1 MKIAMCQMRVVY
13 GDADGNLARAQAYI
27 QRAAEQ
33 GADLALLPET
43 LDLPSL
49 KAGRLPQ
56 TADECLA
63 DGMLYS
69 EQDLGQKIVLS
80 EENDDDTLGQ
90 FTRREFTI
98 VGIAKSVL
106 YINYERGST
115 SVGSGSLSA
124 FVYVLPEAFDF
135 DYDTELY
142 LRLTDRAGEIYSD
155 EYKARIDDAEPW
167 VTALA
172 EQCADDRG
180 TRLHDDAAETL
191 ADARETLDEKQQEL
205 ADAKQKLE
213 ALKASGASPGAIGA
227 QSETVTSLQ
236 YQWDQVNNKI
246 DRYNREIEKANGDID
261 VSKSRAGELAAQL
274 ASAGRSTEKMSAG
287 VKKAEKSAKTFASR
301 MKSVVRSAL
310 VFTVVTQALSKFR
323 NWIGDV
329 IKVSPEATAAIAR
342 LKGALLTL
350 VQPLVNIII
359 PAFTKFVNILAAII
373 NKIASVFAVL
383 TGKTVESSKAAAEAL
398 NKQTSALNGTGAAA
412 KEAKKQL
419 LGFDEINQLTED
431 TSGGGGGSGTIAPD
445 FSGFDDTE
453 DELNTILG
461 LVGAIATGL
470 LAWKI
475 ASLFTD
481 SLSMIG
487 GIALAAAGAFALVYF
502 WLDAWNNGIDMQNF
516 LGMLAGA
523 AALAGGLAIAFG
535 SIAAGI
541 ALVIGGLAMLVVGIK
556 DVIENGFTLEN
567 TLTIIAGLLAAGL
580 GIGLLTGNW
589 IPLLIAG
596 IAAAL
601 IALVSFT
608 GHGEELINGLKETID
623 GFGKFFKGVFSGD
636 MEMTAEGLKQIWDG
650 LKNTWNAIID
660 SIRDAWNMFIEWLR
674 GKNPELAAI
683 FETYGKLVSDLYNSV
698 KQILG
703 GIITF
708 ISGVFT
714 GDWDK
719 AWEGVKQIF
728 KGIWNGIVSIL
739 EGAVNLII
747 GGINW
752 MIRQLNKI
760 QIKAPD
766 WLGGGTI
773 GFNIPAIS
781 TVSIPRLA
789 QGAVIPPNREFLA
802 VLGDQKNGTNVE
814 APLETIKQALAEV
827 LSQNGSGEEI
837 TIKFTGDLATL
848 ARVLTPEI
856 TRQQRRTQRALG
868 V

>member
-1 MKIAMCQMRVVY
+1 MANADGSIIFSTEIDNKKAQAELDKLEKKIASLEIK
-13 GDADGNLARAQAYI
+13 ASQAGAKKI
-27 QRAAEQ
+27 PLEEQ
-33 GADLALLPET
+33 
-43 LDLPSL
+43 
-49 KAGRLPQ
+49 
-56 TADECLA
+56 
-63 DGMLYS
+63 
-69 EQDLGQKIVLS
+69 
-80 EENDDDTLGQ
+80 
-90 FTRREFTI
+90 
-98 VGIAKSVL
+98 
-106 YINYERGST
+106 
-115 SVGSGSLSA
+115 
-124 FVYVLPEAFDF
+124 
-135 DYDTELY
+135 
-142 LRLTDRAGEIYSD
+142 
-155 EYKARIDDAEPW
+155 
-167 VTALA
+167 
-172 EQCADDRG
+172 
-180 TRLHDDAAETL
+180 
-191 ADARETLDEKQQEL
+191 ADALGVALD
-205 ADAKQKLE
+205 DAKQKLE

-274 ASAGRSTEKMSAG
+274 ASAGGSTEKMSAG

-329 IKVSPEATAAIAR
+329 IKASPEATAAIAR

-383 TGKTVESSKAAAEAL
+383 TGKTVESSKAAAAAL

-516 LGMLAGA
+516 LGMLAGV

-535 SIAAGI
+535 STAAGI
-541 ALVIGGLAMLVVGIK
+541 ALVIGGLAMLVAGIK

-814 APLETIKQALAEV
+814 APLETIKQAVAEV
-827 LSQNGSGEEI
+827 LSQNGFGGEI

-868 V
+868 G

>member
-1 MKIAMCQMRVVY
+1 MANADGSIIFSTEIDNKKAQAELDKLEKKIASLEIK
-13 GDADGNLARAQAYI
+13 ASQAGAKKI
-27 QRAAEQ
+27 PLEEQ
-33 GADLALLPET
+33 
-43 LDLPSL
+43 
-49 KAGRLPQ
+49 
-56 TADECLA
+56 
-63 DGMLYS
+63 
-69 EQDLGQKIVLS
+69 
-80 EENDDDTLGQ
+80 
-90 FTRREFTI
+90 
-98 VGIAKSVL
+98 
-106 YINYERGST
+106 
-115 SVGSGSLSA
+115 
-124 FVYVLPEAFDF
+124 
-135 DYDTELY
+135 
-142 LRLTDRAGEIYSD
+142 
-155 EYKARIDDAEPW
+155 
-167 VTALA
+167 
-172 EQCADDRG
+172 
-180 TRLHDDAAETL
+180 
-191 ADARETLDEKQQEL
+191 ADALGVALD
-205 ADAKQKLE
+205 DAKQKLE

-274 ASAGRSTEKMSAG
+274 ASAGRNTEKMSAG

-310 VFTVVTQALSKFR
+310 VFTVITQALSKFR

-373 NKIASVFAVL
+373 NKIASMFAVL

-431 TSGGGGGSGTIAPD
+431 TSGGGGDSGTIAPD

-516 LGMLAGA
+516 LGMLAGV

-535 SIAAGI
+535 STAAGI

-608 GHGEELINGLKETID
+608 GHGEELINGLKETIG

-781 TVSIPRLA
+781 AVSIPRLA

-814 APLETIKQALAEV
+814 APLETIKQAVAEV

>member
-1 MKIAMCQMRVVY
+1 MANADGSIIFSTEIDNKKAQAELDKLEKKIASLEIKASQA
-13 GDADGNLARAQAYI
+13 GAKKIPLEEQADSLGV
-27 QRAAEQ
+27 
-33 GADLALLPET
+33 AL
-43 LDLPSL
+43 D
-49 KAGRLPQ
+49 
-56 TADECLA
+56 
-63 DGMLYS
+63 
-69 EQDLGQKIVLS
+69 
-80 EENDDDTLGQ
+80 
-90 FTRREFTI
+90 
-98 VGIAKSVL
+98 
-106 YINYERGST
+106 
-115 SVGSGSLSA
+115 
-124 FVYVLPEAFDF
+124 
-135 DYDTELY
+135 
-142 LRLTDRAGEIYSD
+142 
-155 EYKARIDDAEPW
+155 
-167 VTALA
+167 
-172 EQCADDRG
+172 
-180 TRLHDDAAETL
+180 
-191 ADARETLDEKQQEL
+191 
-205 ADAKQKLE
+205 DAKQKLE

-274 ASAGRSTEKMSAG
+274 ASAGRNTEKMSAG

-310 VFTVVTQALSKFR
+310 VFTVITQALSKFR

>member
-1 MKIAMCQMRVVY
+1 MANADGSIIFSTEIDNKKAQAELDKLEKKIASLEIK
-13 GDADGNLARAQAYI
+13 ASQAGAKKI
-27 QRAAEQ
+27 PLEEQ
-33 GADLALLPET
+33 
-43 LDLPSL
+43 
-49 KAGRLPQ
+49 
-56 TADECLA
+56 
-63 DGMLYS
+63 
-69 EQDLGQKIVLS
+69 
-80 EENDDDTLGQ
+80 
-90 FTRREFTI
+90 
-98 VGIAKSVL
+98 
-106 YINYERGST
+106 
-115 SVGSGSLSA
+115 
-124 FVYVLPEAFDF
+124 
-135 DYDTELY
+135 
-142 LRLTDRAGEIYSD
+142 
-155 EYKARIDDAEPW
+155 
-167 VTALA
+167 
-172 EQCADDRG
+172 
-180 TRLHDDAAETL
+180 
-191 ADARETLDEKQQEL
+191 ADALGVALD
-205 ADAKQKLE
+205 DAKQKLE
-213 ALKASGASPGAIGA
+213 ALKASGASSGAIGT

-246 DRYNREIEKANGDID
+246 DRYSREIEKANDDID
-261 VSKSRAGELAAQL
+261 ASKSRAGELSAQL
-274 ASAGRSTEKMSAG
+274 ASAGRNTEKMSAG

-310 VFTVVTQALSKFR
+310 VFTVITQALSKFR

-431 TSGGGGGSGTIAPD
+431 TSGGGGGSNTIAPD

-516 LGMLAGA
+516 LGMLAGV

-535 SIAAGI
+535 PTAAGI
-541 ALVIGGLAMLVVGIK
+541 ALVIGGLAMLVAGIK

-814 APLETIKQALAEV
+814 APLETIKQAVAEV
-827 LSQNGSGEEI
+827 LSQNGFGGEI

-868 V
+868 G

>member
-1 MKIAMCQMRVVY
+1 MANADGSIIFSTEIDNKKAQAELDKLEKKIASLEIKASQA
-13 GDADGNLARAQAYI
+13 GAKKIPLEEQADSLGV
-27 QRAAEQ
+27 
-33 GADLALLPET
+33 AL
-43 LDLPSL
+43 D
-49 KAGRLPQ
+49 
-56 TADECLA
+56 
-63 DGMLYS
+63 
-69 EQDLGQKIVLS
+69 
-80 EENDDDTLGQ
+80 
-90 FTRREFTI
+90 
-98 VGIAKSVL
+98 
-106 YINYERGST
+106 
-115 SVGSGSLSA
+115 
-124 FVYVLPEAFDF
+124 
-135 DYDTELY
+135 
-142 LRLTDRAGEIYSD
+142 
-155 EYKARIDDAEPW
+155 
-167 VTALA
+167 
-172 EQCADDRG
+172 
-180 TRLHDDAAETL
+180 
-191 ADARETLDEKQQEL
+191 
-205 ADAKQKLE
+205 DAKQKLE

-274 ASAGRSTEKMSAG
+274 ASAGRNTEKMSAG

-310 VFTVVTQALSKFR
+310 VFTVITQALSKFR
-323 NWIGDV
+323 NWVGDV

-383 TGKTVESSKAAAEAL
+383 TGKTVESSRAAAEAL

-516 LGMLAGA
+516 LGMLAGV

-535 SIAAGI
+535 STAAGI
-541 ALVIGGLAMLVVGIK
+541 ALVIGGLAMLAAGIK

>member
-1 MKIAMCQMRVVY
+1 MANADGSIIFSTEIDNKKAQAELDKLEKKIASLEIK
-13 GDADGNLARAQAYI
+13 ASQAGAKKI
-27 QRAAEQ
+27 PLEEQ
-33 GADLALLPET
+33 
-43 LDLPSL
+43 
-49 KAGRLPQ
+49 
-56 TADECLA
+56 
-63 DGMLYS
+63 
-69 EQDLGQKIVLS
+69 
-80 EENDDDTLGQ
+80 
-90 FTRREFTI
+90 
-98 VGIAKSVL
+98 
-106 YINYERGST
+106 
-115 SVGSGSLSA
+115 
-124 FVYVLPEAFDF
+124 
-135 DYDTELY
+135 
-142 LRLTDRAGEIYSD
+142 
-155 EYKARIDDAEPW
+155 
-167 VTALA
+167 
-172 EQCADDRG
+172 
-180 TRLHDDAAETL
+180 
-191 ADARETLDEKQQEL
+191 ADALGVALD
-205 ADAKQKLE
+205 DAKQKLE
-213 ALKASGASPGAIGA
+213 ALKASGASPSAIGA

-261 VSKSRAGELAAQL
+261 ISKSRAGELASQL
-274 ASAGRSTEKMSAG
+274 ASAGRNTEKMSAG
-287 VKKAEKSAKTFASR
+287 VKKAEKSAKSFASR

-310 VFTVVTQALSKFR
+310 VFTVITQALSKFR

-383 TGKTVESSKAAAEAL
+383 TGKTVESSRAAAEAL

-445 FSGFDDTE
+445 FSGLDDTE

-535 SIAAGI
+535 STAAGI

-556 DVIENGFTLEN
+556 DVVENGFTLEN

-580 GIGLLTGNW
+580 GIGLLTGSW

-650 LKNTWNAIID
+650 LKNTWNAVID

-683 FETYGKLVSDLYNSV
+683 FETYGKLAADLYNTA
-698 KQILG
+698 KQILSG
-703 GIITF
+703 FITF

-714 GDWDK
+714 GDWNR
-719 AWEGVKQIF
+719 AWEGVKEIF
-728 KGIWNGIVSIL
+728 RGIWNRIISIL

-814 APLETIKQALAEV
+814 APLETIKQAVAEV

>member
-1 MKIAMCQMRVVY
+1 MANADGSIIFSTEIDNKKAQAELDKLEKKIASLEIKASQA
-13 GDADGNLARAQAYI
+13 GAKKIPLEEQADSLGV
-27 QRAAEQ
+27 
-33 GADLALLPET
+33 AL
-43 LDLPSL
+43 D
-49 KAGRLPQ
+49 
-56 TADECLA
+56 
-63 DGMLYS
+63 
-69 EQDLGQKIVLS
+69 
-80 EENDDDTLGQ
+80 
-90 FTRREFTI
+90 
-98 VGIAKSVL
+98 
-106 YINYERGST
+106 
-115 SVGSGSLSA
+115 
-124 FVYVLPEAFDF
+124 
-135 DYDTELY
+135 
-142 LRLTDRAGEIYSD
+142 
-155 EYKARIDDAEPW
+155 
-167 VTALA
+167 
-172 EQCADDRG
+172 
-180 TRLHDDAAETL
+180 
-191 ADARETLDEKQQEL
+191 
-205 ADAKQKLE
+205 DAKQKLE

-274 ASAGRSTEKMSAG
+274 ASAGRNTEKMSAG

-310 VFTVVTQALSKFR
+310 VFTVITQALSKFR

-535 SIAAGI
+535 STAAGI

-567 TLTIIAGLLAAGL
+567 TLTIIAGLLEAGL

-789 QGAVIPPNREFLA
+789 QGAVIPPNREFMA

>member
-1 MKIAMCQMRVVY
+1 MANADGSIIFSTEIDNKKAQAELDKLEKKIASLEIK
-13 GDADGNLARAQAYI
+13 ASQAGAKKI
-27 QRAAEQ
+27 PLEEQ
-33 GADLALLPET
+33 
-43 LDLPSL
+43 
-49 KAGRLPQ
+49 
-56 TADECLA
+56 
-63 DGMLYS
+63 
-69 EQDLGQKIVLS
+69 
-80 EENDDDTLGQ
+80 
-90 FTRREFTI
+90 
-98 VGIAKSVL
+98 
-106 YINYERGST
+106 
-115 SVGSGSLSA
+115 
-124 FVYVLPEAFDF
+124 
-135 DYDTELY
+135 
-142 LRLTDRAGEIYSD
+142 
-155 EYKARIDDAEPW
+155 
-167 VTALA
+167 
-172 EQCADDRG
+172 
-180 TRLHDDAAETL
+180 
-191 ADARETLDEKQQEL
+191 ADALGVALD
-205 ADAKQKLE
+205 DAKQKLE

-274 ASAGRSTEKMSAG
+274 ASAGRNTEKMSAG

-310 VFTVVTQALSKFR
+310 VFTVITQALSKFR

-487 GIALAAAGAFALVYF
+487 GIALAAEGAFALVYF

-516 LGMLAGA
+516 LGMLAGV

-535 SIAAGI
+535 STAAGI

-650 LKNTWNAIID
+650 LKNTWNAVID

-789 QGAVIPPNREFLA
+789 QGTVIPPNREFLA

-814 APLETIKQALAEV
+814 APLETIKQAVAEV

>member
-1 MKIAMCQMRVVY
+1 MANADGSIIFSTEIDNKKAQAELDKLEKKIASLEIK
-13 GDADGNLARAQAYI
+13 ASQAGAKKI
-27 QRAAEQ
+27 PLEEQ
-33 GADLALLPET
+33 
-43 LDLPSL
+43 
-49 KAGRLPQ
+49 
-56 TADECLA
+56 
-63 DGMLYS
+63 
-69 EQDLGQKIVLS
+69 
-80 EENDDDTLGQ
+80 
-90 FTRREFTI
+90 
-98 VGIAKSVL
+98 
-106 YINYERGST
+106 
-115 SVGSGSLSA
+115 
-124 FVYVLPEAFDF
+124 
-135 DYDTELY
+135 
-142 LRLTDRAGEIYSD
+142 
-155 EYKARIDDAEPW
+155 
-167 VTALA
+167 
-172 EQCADDRG
+172 
-180 TRLHDDAAETL
+180 
-191 ADARETLDEKQQEL
+191 ADALGVALD
-205 ADAKQKLE
+205 DAKQKLE

-274 ASAGRSTEKMSAG
+274 ASAGRNTEKMSAG

-310 VFTVVTQALSKFR
+310 VFTVITQALSKFR

-445 FSGFDDTE
+445 SSGFDDTE

-516 LGMLAGA
+516 LGMLAGV

-535 SIAAGI
+535 STAAGI

-650 LKNTWNAIID
+650 LKNTWNAVID

-789 QGAVIPPNREFLA
+789 QGTVIPPNREFLA

-814 APLETIKQALAEV
+814 APLETIKQAVAEV

-868 V
+868 G

>member
-1 MKIAMCQMRVVY
+1 MANADGSIIFSTEIDNKKAQAELDKLEKKIASLEIK
-13 GDADGNLARAQAYI
+13 ASQAGAKKI
-27 QRAAEQ
+27 PLEEQ
-33 GADLALLPET
+33 ANALGVA
-43 LDLPSL
+43 LD
-49 KAGRLPQ
+49 
-56 TADECLA
+56 
-63 DGMLYS
+63 
-69 EQDLGQKIVLS
+69 
-80 EENDDDTLGQ
+80 
-90 FTRREFTI
+90 
-98 VGIAKSVL
+98 
-106 YINYERGST
+106 
-115 SVGSGSLSA
+115 
-124 FVYVLPEAFDF
+124 
-135 DYDTELY
+135 
-142 LRLTDRAGEIYSD
+142 
-155 EYKARIDDAEPW
+155 
-167 VTALA
+167 
-172 EQCADDRG
+172 
-180 TRLHDDAAETL
+180 
-191 ADARETLDEKQQEL
+191 
-205 ADAKQKLE
+205 DAKQKLE

-274 ASAGRSTEKMSAG
+274 ASAGRNTEKMSAG

-310 VFTVVTQALSKFR
+310 VFTVITQALSRFR
-323 NWIGDV
+323 NWVGDV

-383 TGKTVESSKAAAEAL
+383 TGKTVESSRAAAEAL

-453 DELNTILG
+453 DELKTILG

-516 LGMLAGA
+516 LGMLAGV

-535 SIAAGI
+535 STAAGI

-580 GIGLLTGNW
+580 GISLLTGSW

-814 APLETIKQALAEV
+814 APLETIKQAVAEV

>member
-1 MKIAMCQMRVVY
+1 MANADGSIIFSTEIDNKKAQAELDKLEKKIASLEIK
-13 GDADGNLARAQAYI
+13 ASQAGAKKI
-27 QRAAEQ
+27 PLEEQ
-33 GADLALLPET
+33 
-43 LDLPSL
+43 
-49 KAGRLPQ
+49 
-56 TADECLA
+56 
-63 DGMLYS
+63 
-69 EQDLGQKIVLS
+69 
-80 EENDDDTLGQ
+80 
-90 FTRREFTI
+90 
-98 VGIAKSVL
+98 
-106 YINYERGST
+106 
-115 SVGSGSLSA
+115 
-124 FVYVLPEAFDF
+124 
-135 DYDTELY
+135 
-142 LRLTDRAGEIYSD
+142 
-155 EYKARIDDAEPW
+155 
-167 VTALA
+167 
-172 EQCADDRG
+172 
-180 TRLHDDAAETL
+180 
-191 ADARETLDEKQQEL
+191 ADALGVALD
-205 ADAKQKLE
+205 DAKQKLE
-213 ALKASGASPGAIGA
+213 ALKASGASSGAIGA

-274 ASAGRSTEKMSAG
+274 ASAGRNTEKMSAG

-310 VFTVVTQALSKFR
+310 VFTVITQALSKFR

-329 IKVSPEATAAIAR
+329 IKASPEATAAIAR

-350 VQPLVNIII
+350 VQPFVNIII

-431 TSGGGGGSGTIAPD
+431 TSGGGGSGTIAPD

-516 LGMLAGA
+516 LGMLAGV

-535 SIAAGI
+535 STAAGI

-650 LKNTWNAIID
+650 LKNTWNAVID

-814 APLETIKQALAEV
+814 APLETIKQAVAEV

-868 V
+868 G

>member
-1 MKIAMCQMRVVY
+1 MANADGSIIFSTEIDNKKAQAELDKLEKKIASLEIK
-13 GDADGNLARAQAYI
+13 ASQAGAKKI
-27 QRAAEQ
+27 PLEEQ
-33 GADLALLPET
+33 
-43 LDLPSL
+43 
-49 KAGRLPQ
+49 
-56 TADECLA
+56 
-63 DGMLYS
+63 
-69 EQDLGQKIVLS
+69 
-80 EENDDDTLGQ
+80 
-90 FTRREFTI
+90 
-98 VGIAKSVL
+98 
-106 YINYERGST
+106 
-115 SVGSGSLSA
+115 
-124 FVYVLPEAFDF
+124 
-135 DYDTELY
+135 
-142 LRLTDRAGEIYSD
+142 
-155 EYKARIDDAEPW
+155 
-167 VTALA
+167 
-172 EQCADDRG
+172 
-180 TRLHDDAAETL
+180 
-191 ADARETLDEKQQEL
+191 ADALGVALD
-205 ADAKQKLE
+205 DAKQKLE

-310 VFTVVTQALSKFR
+310 VFTVITQALSKFR
-323 NWIGDV
+323 NWVGDV

-359 PAFTKFVNILAAII
+359 PALTKFVNILAAII

-383 TGKTVESSKAAAEAL
+383 TGKTVESSRAAAEAL

-516 LGMLAGA
+516 LGMLAGV

-535 SIAAGI
+535 STAAGI

-650 LKNTWNAIID
+650 LKNTWNAVID

-789 QGAVIPPNREFLA
+789 QGTVIPPNREFLA

-814 APLETIKQALAEV
+814 APLETIKQAVAEV

-837 TIKFTGDLATL
+837 IIKFTGDLATL

-868 V
+868 G

>member
-1 MKIAMCQMRVVY
+1 MANADGSIIFSTEIDNKKAQAELDKLEKKIASLEIK
-13 GDADGNLARAQAYI
+13 ASQAGAKKI
-27 QRAAEQ
+27 PLEEQ
-33 GADLALLPET
+33 
-43 LDLPSL
+43 
-49 KAGRLPQ
+49 
-56 TADECLA
+56 
-63 DGMLYS
+63 
-69 EQDLGQKIVLS
+69 
-80 EENDDDTLGQ
+80 
-90 FTRREFTI
+90 
-98 VGIAKSVL
+98 
-106 YINYERGST
+106 
-115 SVGSGSLSA
+115 
-124 FVYVLPEAFDF
+124 
-135 DYDTELY
+135 
-142 LRLTDRAGEIYSD
+142 
-155 EYKARIDDAEPW
+155 
-167 VTALA
+167 
-172 EQCADDRG
+172 
-180 TRLHDDAAETL
+180 
-191 ADARETLDEKQQEL
+191 ADALGVALD
-205 ADAKQKLE
+205 DAKQKLE
-213 ALKASGASPGAIGA
+213 ALKASGASPSAIGA

-261 VSKSRAGELAAQL
+261 ISKSRAGELASQL

-287 VKKAEKSAKTFASR
+287 VKKAEKSAKSFASR

-310 VFTVVTQALSKFR
+310 VFTVITQALSKFR

-431 TSGGGGGSGTIAPD
+431 TSGGGGGGGSGTIAPD
-445 FSGFDDTE
+445 FSGFDDTI
-453 DELNTILG
+453 DDLNTILG
-461 LVGAIATGL
+461 YVGAIAIGL
-470 LAWKI
+470 LTWKI
-475 ASLFTD
+475 ASQFTD
-481 SLSMIG
+481 SLSTIG
-487 GIALAAAGAFALVYF
+487 GLAFAAAGAFALVYF
-502 WLDAWNNGIDMQNF
+502 WLDAWNNGVDMQNF

-523 AALAGGLAIAFG
+523 VFLAGGLAIAFG
-535 SIAAGI
+535 AIAAGI
-541 ALVIGGLAMLVVGIK
+541 GLVIAGIAMLVVGIK

-580 GIGLLTGNW
+580 GIGLLTGSW

-650 LKNTWNAIID
+650 LKNTWNAVID

-683 FETYGKLVSDLYNSV
+683 FETYGKLAADLYNTA
-698 KQILG
+698 KQILSG
-703 GIITF
+703 FITF

-714 GDWDK
+714 GDWNR
-719 AWEGVKQIF
+719 AWEGVKEIF
-728 KGIWNGIVSIL
+728 RGIWNRIISIL

-760 QIKAPD
+760 QIKAPG

-814 APLETIKQALAEV
+814 APLETIKQAFAEV

-837 TIKFTGDLATL
+837 IIKFTGDLATL

>member
-1 MKIAMCQMRVVY
+1 MANADGSIIFSTEIDNKKAQAELDKLEKKIASLEIK
-13 GDADGNLARAQAYI
+13 ASQAGAKKI
-27 QRAAEQ
+27 PLEEQ
-33 GADLALLPET
+33 
-43 LDLPSL
+43 
-49 KAGRLPQ
+49 
-56 TADECLA
+56 
-63 DGMLYS
+63 
-69 EQDLGQKIVLS
+69 
-80 EENDDDTLGQ
+80 
-90 FTRREFTI
+90 
-98 VGIAKSVL
+98 
-106 YINYERGST
+106 
-115 SVGSGSLSA
+115 
-124 FVYVLPEAFDF
+124 
-135 DYDTELY
+135 
-142 LRLTDRAGEIYSD
+142 
-155 EYKARIDDAEPW
+155 
-167 VTALA
+167 
-172 EQCADDRG
+172 
-180 TRLHDDAAETL
+180 
-191 ADARETLDEKQQEL
+191 ADALGVALD
-205 ADAKQKLE
+205 DAKQKLE
-213 ALKASGASPGAIGA
+213 ALKASGASSGAIGT

-246 DRYNREIEKANGDID
+246 DRYSREIEKANDDID
-261 VSKSRAGELAAQL
+261 ASKSRAGELSAQL
-274 ASAGRSTEKMSAG
+274 ASAGRNTEKMSAG

-310 VFTVVTQALSKFR
+310 VFTVITQALSKFR

-535 SIAAGI
+535 ATAAGI

-650 LKNTWNAIID
+650 LKNTWNAVID

-814 APLETIKQALAEV
+814 APLETIKQAVAEV

-837 TIKFTGDLATL
+837 IIKFTGDLATL

-868 V
+868 G

>member
-1 MKIAMCQMRVVY
+1 MANADGSIIFSTEIDNKKAQAELDKLEKKIASLEIKASQA
-13 GDADGNLARAQAYI
+13 GAKKIPLEEQADSLGV
-27 QRAAEQ
+27 
-33 GADLALLPET
+33 AL
-43 LDLPSL
+43 D
-49 KAGRLPQ
+49 
-56 TADECLA
+56 
-63 DGMLYS
+63 
-69 EQDLGQKIVLS
+69 
-80 EENDDDTLGQ
+80 
-90 FTRREFTI
+90 
-98 VGIAKSVL
+98 
-106 YINYERGST
+106 
-115 SVGSGSLSA
+115 
-124 FVYVLPEAFDF
+124 
-135 DYDTELY
+135 
-142 LRLTDRAGEIYSD
+142 
-155 EYKARIDDAEPW
+155 
-167 VTALA
+167 
-172 EQCADDRG
+172 
-180 TRLHDDAAETL
+180 
-191 ADARETLDEKQQEL
+191 
-205 ADAKQKLE
+205 DAKQKLE
-213 ALKASGASPGAIGA
+213 ALKSSGASPGAIGA

-516 LGMLAGA
+516 LGMLAGV

-535 SIAAGI
+535 STAAGI
-541 ALVIGGLAMLVVGIK
+541 ALVIGGLATLVVGIK

-814 APLETIKQALAEV
+814 APLETIKQAVAEV

-837 TIKFTGDLATL
+837 IIKFTGDLATL

-868 V
+868 G

>member
-1 MKIAMCQMRVVY
+1 MANADGSIIFSTEIDNKKAQAELDKLEKKIASLEIKASQA
-13 GDADGNLARAQAYI
+13 GAKKIPLEEQADSLGV
-27 QRAAEQ
+27 
-33 GADLALLPET
+33 AL
-43 LDLPSL
+43 D
-49 KAGRLPQ
+49 
-56 TADECLA
+56 
-63 DGMLYS
+63 
-69 EQDLGQKIVLS
+69 
-80 EENDDDTLGQ
+80 
-90 FTRREFTI
+90 
-98 VGIAKSVL
+98 
-106 YINYERGST
+106 
-115 SVGSGSLSA
+115 
-124 FVYVLPEAFDF
+124 
-135 DYDTELY
+135 
-142 LRLTDRAGEIYSD
+142 
-155 EYKARIDDAEPW
+155 
-167 VTALA
+167 
-172 EQCADDRG
+172 
-180 TRLHDDAAETL
+180 
-191 ADARETLDEKQQEL
+191 
-205 ADAKQKLE
+205 DAKQKLE

-274 ASAGRSTEKMSAG
+274 ASAGRNTEKMSAG

-310 VFTVVTQALSKFR
+310 VFTVITQALSKFR

-516 LGMLAGA
+516 LGMLAGV

-535 SIAAGI
+535 STAAGI

-789 QGAVIPPNREFLA
+789 QGAVIPPNREFMA

>member
-1 MKIAMCQMRVVY
+1 MANADGSIIFSTEIDNKKAQAELDKLEKKIA
-13 GDADGNLARAQAYI
+13 
-27 QRAAEQ
+27 
-33 GADLALLPET
+33 
-43 LDLPSL
+43 SL
-49 KAGRLPQ
+49 EIKAGQAGAKKIPL
-56 TADECLA
+56 E
-63 DGMLYS
+63 
-69 EQDLGQKIVLS
+69 EQ
-80 EENDDDTLGQ
+80 
-90 FTRREFTI
+90 
-98 VGIAKSVL
+98 
-106 YINYERGST
+106 
-115 SVGSGSLSA
+115 
-124 FVYVLPEAFDF
+124 
-135 DYDTELY
+135 
-142 LRLTDRAGEIYSD
+142 
-155 EYKARIDDAEPW
+155 
-167 VTALA
+167 
-172 EQCADDRG
+172 
-180 TRLHDDAAETL
+180 
-191 ADARETLDEKQQEL
+191 ADALGVALD
-205 ADAKQKLE
+205 DAKQKLE

-274 ASAGRSTEKMSAG
+274 ASAGRNTEKMSAG

-310 VFTVVTQALSKFR
+310 VFTVITQALSKFR

-516 LGMLAGA
+516 LGMLAGV

-535 SIAAGI
+535 STAAGI

-650 LKNTWNAIID
+650 LKNTWNAVID

-789 QGAVIPPNREFLA
+789 QGTVIPPNREFLA

-814 APLETIKQALAEV
+814 APLETIKQAVAEV

-868 V
+868 G

>member
-1 MKIAMCQMRVVY
+1 MANADGSIIFSTEIDNKKAQAELDKLEKKIASLEIKASQA
-13 GDADGNLARAQAYI
+13 GAKKIPLEEQADSLGV
-27 QRAAEQ
+27 
-33 GADLALLPET
+33 AL
-43 LDLPSL
+43 D
-49 KAGRLPQ
+49 
-56 TADECLA
+56 
-63 DGMLYS
+63 
-69 EQDLGQKIVLS
+69 
-80 EENDDDTLGQ
+80 
-90 FTRREFTI
+90 
-98 VGIAKSVL
+98 
-106 YINYERGST
+106 
-115 SVGSGSLSA
+115 
-124 FVYVLPEAFDF
+124 
-135 DYDTELY
+135 
-142 LRLTDRAGEIYSD
+142 
-155 EYKARIDDAEPW
+155 
-167 VTALA
+167 
-172 EQCADDRG
+172 
-180 TRLHDDAAETL
+180 
-191 ADARETLDEKQQEL
+191 
-205 ADAKQKLE
+205 DAKQKLE

-261 VSKSRAGELAAQL
+261 VSKSRAGELASQL
-274 ASAGRSTEKMSAG
+274 ASAGRNTEKMSAG
-287 VKKAEKSAKTFASR
+287 VKKAEKSAKSFASR

-310 VFTVVTQALSKFR
+310 VFTVITQALSKFR

-383 TGKTVESSKAAAEAL
+383 TGKTVESSRAAAEAL

-431 TSGGGGGSGTIAPD
+431 TSGGGGGSGTITPD
-445 FSGFDDTE
+445 FSGLDDTE
-453 DELNTILG
+453 DELNNILG
-461 LVGAIATGL
+461 IVGAIATGL

-475 ASLFTD
+475 ASQFTD

-502 WLDAWNNGIDMQNF
+502 WLDAWNNGVDMQNF
-516 LGMLAGA
+516 IGMLAGV

-535 SIAAGI
+535 STAAGI
-541 ALVIGGLAMLVVGIK
+541 ALVVGGLAMLVVGVK

-580 GIGLLTGNW
+580 GIGLLTGSW

-650 LKNTWNAIID
+650 LKNTWNAVID

-683 FETYGKLVSDLYNSV
+683 FETYGKLAADLYNTA
-698 KQILG
+698 KQILSG
-703 GIITF
+703 FITF

-714 GDWDK
+714 GDWNR
-719 AWEGVKQIF
+719 AWEGVKEIF
-728 KGIWNGIVSIL
+728 RGIWNRIISIL

-814 APLETIKQALAEV
+814 APLETIKQAFAEV

>member
-1 MKIAMCQMRVVY
+1 MANADGSIIFSTEIDNKKAQAELDKLEKKIASLEIKASQA
-13 GDADGNLARAQAYI
+13 GAKKIPLEEQADSLGV
-27 QRAAEQ
+27 
-33 GADLALLPET
+33 AL
-43 LDLPSL
+43 D
-49 KAGRLPQ
+49 
-56 TADECLA
+56 
-63 DGMLYS
+63 
-69 EQDLGQKIVLS
+69 
-80 EENDDDTLGQ
+80 
-90 FTRREFTI
+90 
-98 VGIAKSVL
+98 
-106 YINYERGST
+106 
-115 SVGSGSLSA
+115 
-124 FVYVLPEAFDF
+124 
-135 DYDTELY
+135 
-142 LRLTDRAGEIYSD
+142 
-155 EYKARIDDAEPW
+155 
-167 VTALA
+167 
-172 EQCADDRG
+172 
-180 TRLHDDAAETL
+180 
-191 ADARETLDEKQQEL
+191 
-205 ADAKQKLE
+205 DAKQKLE

-274 ASAGRSTEKMSAG
+274 ASAGRNTEKMSAG

-301 MKSVVRSAL
+301 MKSVVHSAL
-310 VFTVVTQALSKFR
+310 VFTVITQALSKFR

-535 SIAAGI
+535 STAAGI

-789 QGAVIPPNREFLA
+789 QGAVIPPNREFMA

>member
-1 MKIAMCQMRVVY
+1 MANADGSIIFSTEIDNKKAQAELDKLEKKIASLEIK
-13 GDADGNLARAQAYI
+13 ASQAGAKKI
-27 QRAAEQ
+27 PLEEQ
-33 GADLALLPET
+33 
-43 LDLPSL
+43 
-49 KAGRLPQ
+49 
-56 TADECLA
+56 
-63 DGMLYS
+63 
-69 EQDLGQKIVLS
+69 
-80 EENDDDTLGQ
+80 
-90 FTRREFTI
+90 
-98 VGIAKSVL
+98 
-106 YINYERGST
+106 
-115 SVGSGSLSA
+115 
-124 FVYVLPEAFDF
+124 
-135 DYDTELY
+135 
-142 LRLTDRAGEIYSD
+142 
-155 EYKARIDDAEPW
+155 
-167 VTALA
+167 
-172 EQCADDRG
+172 
-180 TRLHDDAAETL
+180 
-191 ADARETLDEKQQEL
+191 ADALGVALD
-205 ADAKQKLE
+205 DAKQKLE

-310 VFTVVTQALSKFR
+310 VFTVITQALSKFR
-323 NWIGDV
+323 DWIGDV
-329 IKVSPEATAAIAR
+329 IKASPEATAAIAR

-431 TSGGGGGSGTIAPD
+431 TSSGGGGSGTIAPD

-516 LGMLAGA
+516 LGMLAGV

-535 SIAAGI
+535 STAAGI

-714 GDWDK
+714 GGWDK

-814 APLETIKQALAEV
+814 APLETIKQAVAEV

>member
-1 MKIAMCQMRVVY
+1 MANADGSIIFSTEIDNKKAQAELDKLEKKIASLEIK
-13 GDADGNLARAQAYI
+13 ASQAGAKKI
-27 QRAAEQ
+27 PLEEQ
-33 GADLALLPET
+33 
-43 LDLPSL
+43 
-49 KAGRLPQ
+49 
-56 TADECLA
+56 
-63 DGMLYS
+63 
-69 EQDLGQKIVLS
+69 
-80 EENDDDTLGQ
+80 
-90 FTRREFTI
+90 
-98 VGIAKSVL
+98 
-106 YINYERGST
+106 
-115 SVGSGSLSA
+115 
-124 FVYVLPEAFDF
+124 
-135 DYDTELY
+135 
-142 LRLTDRAGEIYSD
+142 
-155 EYKARIDDAEPW
+155 
-167 VTALA
+167 
-172 EQCADDRG
+172 
-180 TRLHDDAAETL
+180 
-191 ADARETLDEKQQEL
+191 ADALGVALD
-205 ADAKQKLE
+205 DAKQKLE

-310 VFTVVTQALSKFR
+310 VFTVITQALSKFR
-323 NWIGDV
+323 DWIGDV
-329 IKVSPEATAAIAR
+329 IKASPEATAAIAR

-431 TSGGGGGSGTIAPD
+431 TSSGGGGSGTIAPD

-516 LGMLAGA
+516 LGMLAGV

-535 SIAAGI
+535 STAAGI

-650 LKNTWNAIID
+650 LKNTWNAVID

-789 QGAVIPPNREFLA
+789 QGTVIPPNREFLA

-814 APLETIKQALAEV
+814 APLETIKQAVAEV

-868 V
+868 G

>member
-1 MKIAMCQMRVVY
+1 MANADGSIIFSTEIDNKKAQAELDKLEKKIASLEIK
-13 GDADGNLARAQAYI
+13 ASQAGAKKI
-27 QRAAEQ
+27 PLEEQ
-33 GADLALLPET
+33 
-43 LDLPSL
+43 
-49 KAGRLPQ
+49 
-56 TADECLA
+56 
-63 DGMLYS
+63 
-69 EQDLGQKIVLS
+69 
-80 EENDDDTLGQ
+80 
-90 FTRREFTI
+90 
-98 VGIAKSVL
+98 
-106 YINYERGST
+106 
-115 SVGSGSLSA
+115 
-124 FVYVLPEAFDF
+124 
-135 DYDTELY
+135 
-142 LRLTDRAGEIYSD
+142 
-155 EYKARIDDAEPW
+155 
-167 VTALA
+167 
-172 EQCADDRG
+172 
-180 TRLHDDAAETL
+180 
-191 ADARETLDEKQQEL
+191 ADALGVALD
-205 ADAKQKLE
+205 DAKQKLE

-310 VFTVVTQALSKFR
+310 VFTVITQALSKFR
-323 NWIGDV
+323 NWVGDV

-359 PAFTKFVNILAAII
+359 PALTKFVNILAAII

-383 TGKTVESSKAAAEAL
+383 TGKTVESSRAAAEAL

-516 LGMLAGA
+516 LGMLAGV

>member
-1 MKIAMCQMRVVY
+1 MANADGSIIFSTEIDNKKAQAELDKLEKKIASLEIKASQT
-13 GDADGNLARAQAYI
+13 GAKKIPLEEQANALG
-27 QRAAEQ
+27 AA
-33 GADLALLPET
+33 
-43 LDLPSL
+43 LD
-49 KAGRLPQ
+49 
-56 TADECLA
+56 
-63 DGMLYS
+63 
-69 EQDLGQKIVLS
+69 
-80 EENDDDTLGQ
+80 
-90 FTRREFTI
+90 
-98 VGIAKSVL
+98 
-106 YINYERGST
+106 
-115 SVGSGSLSA
+115 
-124 FVYVLPEAFDF
+124 
-135 DYDTELY
+135 
-142 LRLTDRAGEIYSD
+142 
-155 EYKARIDDAEPW
+155 
-167 VTALA
+167 
-172 EQCADDRG
+172 
-180 TRLHDDAAETL
+180 
-191 ADARETLDEKQQEL
+191 
-205 ADAKQKLE
+205 DAKQKLE

-246 DRYNREIEKANGDID
+246 DRYNREIGKASGDID

-310 VFTVVTQALSKFR
+310 VFTVITQALSKFR
-323 NWIGDV
+323 DWIGDV

-868 V
+868 G